1 MKLFDKKRFLPL
13 GLVSMMLLFMAPVS
27 AQNNSEDLTVVKG
40 FVTDAALG
48 TPMAGVRV
56 QAYNLSRFST
66 MTREDGSFSIRIP
79 DYVSSLTFSLEGCNT
94 NVVALK
100 GRTEDIQVKMY
111 DDNFSEFYRTSNTSL
126 SVSEAGVSSVNAD
139 LMIDGQMQRSLQGS
153 ILSVMRSGQLGMG
166 ALMQVDGICRSI
178 KWNTSE

>member
-1 MKLFDKKRFLPL
+1 MKKTKTDMKLFDKKRFLPF
-13 GLVSMMLLFMAPVS
+13 GLLSIMMLFMAPMS

-56 QAYNLSRFST
+56 QAYNLSRYST

-79 DYVSSLTFSLEGCNT
+79 DYVSSLTFTLEGCNT
-94 NVVALK
+94 MVCALK

-111 DDNFSEFYRTSNTSL
+111 DENFSELYSQSTEAGSISD
-126 SVSEAGVSSVNAD
+126 AGVSSLN
-139 LMIDGQMQRSLQGS
+139 SLTLYS
-153 ILSVMRSGQLGMG
+153 ARNVS
-166 ALMQVDGICRSI
+166 
-178 KWNTSE
+178 